1 MLNLKMLYIN
11 FLYPC
16 YTVQPAG
23 IDVVVVVVVVVAG
36 WLYEQ
41 KKLDLLLILM
51 TSLSQNEAP

>member
-1 MLNLKMLYIN
+1 MRYIN

-16 YTVQPAG
+16 YTVQLAW
-23 IDVVVVVVVVVAG
+23 IDAVVVVVVVVVAG